1 MPELP
6 EVETVRRTLEPYVV
20 GKTVKSVE
28 LLHSKVSRG
37 NDRVVHT
44 LPGKTFSGI
53 DRKGK
58 LLIFRFADT
67 SDVLTSHL
75 KMTGQFFYKASKELA
90 GGGHSLTPADLELPT
105 PHTRAAIHCTDG
117 STLYFNDM
125 RLFGYL
131 KLLSK
136 EELAQELQKYGP
148 EPGLEELNFDDFT
161 TRIKRRKTNIKAV
174 LLNQSVLAGLGNIY
188 VDESL
193 FRAGIKPTR
202 AANGL
207 NNTELQALYTAVTT
221 ILPEAVAMGGTTFN
235 YFSNV
240 DGRKGSFV
248 EKLEVF
254 TKQDTP
260 CPRCG
265 TLIEKT
271 KLNGRGTH
279 FCPSCQK

>member
-6 EVETVRRTLEPYVV
+6 EVETVRRTLEPHIA
-20 GKTVKSVE
+20 GKTIDHIE
-28 LLHSKVSRG
+28 LLHTKVTHG
-37 NDRVVHT
+37 DDRAVHMI
-44 LPGKTFSGI
+44 PGKTFSSI

-58 LLIFRFADT
+58 LLIFRFKDT
-67 SDVLTSHL
+67 DDVLTSHL
-75 KMTGQFFYKASKELA
+75 KMTGQFFYKAGNELA
-90 GGGHSLTPADLELPT
+90 GGGHSLTPADIKLPT
-105 PHTRAAIHCTDG
+105 SHTRAAIYLTDG
-117 STLYFNDM
+117 SVLYFNDM
-125 RLFGYL
+125 RLFGYI
-131 KLLSK
+131 KLLTK
-136 EELAQELQKYGP
+136 DELATELEKYGP
-148 EPGLEELNFDDFT
+148 EPGLEELSFDDFK

-174 LLNQSVLAGLGNIY
+174 LLNQKVLAGLGNIY

-207 NNTELQALYTAVTT
+207 KNNELEALYTVVTE
-221 ILPEAVAMGGTTFN
+221 ILPEAIAMGGTTFN

-240 DGRKGSFV
+240 DGRKGSFI
-248 EKLEVF
+248 EKLQVF

-279 FCPSCQK
+279 FCPNCQK